1 MTVSEISLEKAKEI
15 AKTKVFRASDFLTEE
30 QVEEVH
36 KSNYEGKKRSYNAVD
51 AYVAEIIARFG
62 FDTYMAWK
70 NGEISEDL
78 MMRYVKAERA
88 RDAIKLL
95 PLETII
101 ITAMAG
107 ANNATKQ
114 GHAPKSLK
122 TAIKVLKI
130 EENKAK
136 GEF

>member
-36 KSNYEGKKRSYNAVD
+36 KSNYEGKKSSYNAVD
-51 AYVAEIIARFG
+51 AYVAAIIARFG